1 MPNTLFLIFMYF
13 SEWLI
18 VFSYAKSI
26 YETRGKRAWIIS
38 FLLYGGLMIVYG
50 YVINQEI
57 VNILLTVL
65 CNLLLL
71 FLCFKST
78 FKSSFFHAIAL
89 GITQL
94 ISEVIA
100 VYAIAFFVH
109 LPTDA
114 FTENETIYVIGVI
127 SSKIFYFVIS
137 RFLVKVSSKESDAKS
152 WGRWALLSILP
163 LGSVFVIVTIR
174 IITNGQV
181 LSPGESTLCL
191 MASVLL
197 LFVNIVIY
205 LIYERSEKNSQKLI
219 ELEMTN
225 QKNEIDLQ
233 YLTLLEKKNE
243 AMKIMAHDYKRHMMT
258 LEAMSDA
265 PEIKSYIHEILGEV
279 EQFSQIGKTKNKLLD
294 VILGKYTDICR
305 EKDIRFETDI
315 MSDNLSFIQGADIS
329 ALFNNLLDNA
339 VEAAEQSL
347 EKYIRVE
354 ISNSLHAYHIIKIAN
369 SCDRPPNTKNG
380 RLLTTK
386 ANQDTHGFGF
396 KSIQKAV
403 NNYNGELQWSYDAE
417 NKRFSLT
424 IAIPIEQ

>member
-1 MPNTLFLIFMYF
+1 MYF

-152 WGRWALLSILP
+152 WGRWALLSVLP

-305 EKDIRFETDI
+305 EKGIRFETDI

-369 SCDRPPNTKNG
+369 SCDLVDY
-380 RLLTTK
+380 LLV
-386 ANQDTHGFGF
+386 G
-396 KSIQKAV
+396 
-403 NNYNGELQWSYDAE
+403 W
-417 NKRFSLT
+417 
-424 IAIPIEQ
+424 

>member
-1 MPNTLFLIFMYF
+1 
-13 SEWLI
+13 
-18 VFSYAKSI
+18 
-26 YETRGKRAWIIS
+26 
-38 FLLYGGLMIVYG
+38 
-50 YVINQEI
+50 
-57 VNILLTVL
+57 
-65 CNLLLL
+65 
-71 FLCFKST
+71 
-78 FKSSFFHAIAL
+78 
-89 GITQL
+89 
-94 ISEVIA
+94 
-100 VYAIAFFVH
+100 
-109 LPTDA
+109 
-114 FTENETIYVIGVI
+114 
-127 SSKIFYFVIS
+127 
-137 RFLVKVSSKESDAKS
+137 
-152 WGRWALLSILP
+152 
-163 LGSVFVIVTIR
+163 
-174 IITNGQV
+174 
-181 LSPGESTLCL
+181 

-305 EKDIRFETDI
+305 EKGIRFETDI

-403 NNYNGELQWSYDAE
+403 NNYNGEQQWSYDAE

-424 IAIPIEQ
+424 IAIPIEQWTPPPHCLA

>member
-1 MPNTLFLIFMYF
+1 MPGTLFLIFMYF

-18 VFSYAKSI
+18 AFSYAKSI
-26 YETRGKRAWIIS
+26 YEIRGKRAWAIS
-38 FLLYGGLMIVYG
+38 LLLYGALMIIYG
-50 YVINQEI
+50 FVIDQEI
-57 VNILLTVL
+57 INILLTVL
-65 CNLLLL
+65 CNILLLS
-71 FLCFKST
+71 LCFKST

-94 ISEVIA
+94 ISEVVA
-100 VYAIAFFVH
+100 VYAISFFVH
-109 LPTDA
+109 LPTNA
-114 FTENETIYVIGVI
+114 YTQSETIYIVGVI
-127 SSKIFYFVIS
+127 SSKILYFVIS
-137 RFLVKVSSKESDAKS
+137 RFLVKFSSKESDAKS
-152 WGRWALLSILP
+152 WGRWAFLSVLP
-163 LGSVFVIVTIR
+163 VSSIFVIVTIR
-174 IITNGQV
+174 IITNGEI
-181 LSPGESTLCL
+181 LSPTENTLCL
-191 MASVLL
+191 LSAVLL
-197 LFVNIVIY
+197 LLVNIIIY

-219 ELEMTN
+219 ELEMTD

-258 LEAMSDA
+258 LEAMSDV
-265 PEIKSYIHEILGEV
+265 PEIKSYIHGILGKV

-305 EKDIRFETDI
+305 EKGIRFETDI
-315 MSDNLSFIQGADIS
+315 MSDNLSFIHGADIS

-354 ISNSLHAYHIIKIAN
+354 ISSSLHAYHIIKIVN
-369 SCDRPPNTKNG
+369 SCDSAPNAKNG
-380 RLLTTK
+380 QLLTTK

-396 KSIQKAV
+396 RSIQKAV
-403 NNYNGELQWSYDAE
+403 NHYNGELQWSYNAE
-417 NKRFSLT
+417 NKQFSLT